1 MKTIFKGIGRVCKA
15 IWNLLS
21 FTRQLVLNLIFL
33 ILVGALFF
41 AFYQGDKDTETQP
54 QPGALVLDLSGPIVE
69 QKDPVNPVD
78 SLLSEAMGKE
88 PQQEN
93 VLFDIVEAIRAASGD
108 NDIKGLVLNLQNMP
122 ETSLTKLRYI
132 AKAITDFKQS
142 GKPVYAYGDNFSQS
156 QYYLASYADK
166 VFMSPDGAILL
177 TGYGSYTLYYK
188 SLLEKLDVTTHVFRV
203 GTYKSAIEPYIRDN
217 MSDAAKEASTVWLN
231 QLWQAYT
238 SDVAKNRNIDAA
250 ELTPKLPD
258 FIAALK
264 SVDGDFAKLS
274 VKLGLVDSLMTHP
287 EMTLEFEKT
296 FGTDQDHN
304 FNQISYYD
312 YLASLTDINVPSKN
326 KIAVVI
332 ASGAI
337 IDGPQRPGTTGGDTT
352 AELLREARFDNNV
365 KAVILRVDSPGGSA
379 FASELIRNEVDALQ
393 KAGKPVVVSMSSVA
407 ASGGYWISS
416 SADKIIANPTTITGS
431 IGIFAV
437 MTTFE
442 KGLNKLGIYNDGVGT
457 TPFAGVGVTRALPQ
471 GVGEIFQLG
480 VDHGY
485 QRFIGLVSKYRHMS
499 LAQVDKIAQGRVWTG
514 ADAKRLGLVDELGD
528 FDTAISAAVD
538 LAKINDYQIEWM
550 QQPLSPM
557 EMFLQQFTTE
567 ARTQLLTMVLGDMP
581 KAITP
586 VTEKISADLTSL
598 ANFNDPKGQYAFC
611 LNCGTFN

>member
-122 ETSLTKLRYI
+122 ETSITKLRYI

-217 MSDAAKEASTVWLN
+217 MSDAAKEANTVWLN

-287 EMTLEFEKT
+287 EMTQEFEKT

-471 GVGEIFQLG
+471 GIGEIFQLG

-567 ARTQLLTMVLGDMP
+567 AKTQLLTMVLGDML

>member
-217 MSDAAKEASTVWLN
+217 MSDAAKEANTVWLN

-287 EMTLEFEKT
+287 EMTQEFEKT

>member
-217 MSDAAKEASTVWLN
+217 MSDAAKEANTVWLN

-287 EMTLEFEKT
+287 EMTQEFEKT
-296 FGTDQDHN
+296 FGTDQNHN

>member
-217 MSDAAKEASTVWLN
+217 MSDAAKEANTVWLN

-287 EMTLEFEKT
+287 EMTQEFEKT

-528 FDTAISAAVD
+528 FDTAITAAVD

>member
-217 MSDAAKEASTVWLN
+217 MSDAAKEANTAWLN
-231 QLWQAYT
+231 QLWQTYT

-287 EMTLEFEKT
+287 EMTQEFEKT

-457 TPFAGVGVTRALPQ
+457 TPFAGVGMTRALPQ

-567 ARTQLLTMVLGDMP
+567 AKTQLLTMVLGDMP

>member
-41 AFYQGDKDTETQP
+41 AFYQGDKNTETQP

-217 MSDAAKEASTVWLN
+217 MSDAAKEANTVWLN

-287 EMTLEFEKT
+287 EMTQEFEKT
-296 FGTDQDHN
+296 FGTDQNHN

>member
-217 MSDAAKEASTVWLN
+217 MSDAAKEANTVWLN

-264 SVDGDFAKLS
+264 SVDSDFAKLS

-287 EMTLEFEKT
+287 EMTQEFEKT
-296 FGTDQDHN
+296 FGTDQNHN

>member
-217 MSDAAKEASTVWLN
+217 MSDAAKEANTAWLN

-287 EMTLEFEKT
+287 EMTQEFEKT

>member
-217 MSDAAKEASTVWLN
+217 MSDAAKEANTVWLN

-274 VKLGLVDSLMTHP
+274 VKMGLVDSLMTHP
-287 EMTLEFEKT
+287 EMTQEFEKT

-528 FDTAISAAVD
+528 FDTAITAAVD

>member
-78 SLLSEAMGKE
+78 SLLSEAMSKE

-217 MSDAAKEASTVWLN
+217 MSDAAKEANTVWLN

-274 VKLGLVDSLMTHP
+274 VKMGLVDSLMTHP
-287 EMTLEFEKT
+287 EMTQEFEKT

-528 FDTAISAAVD
+528 FDTAITAAVD

>member
-217 MSDAAKEASTVWLN
+217 MSDAAKEANTVWLN

-287 EMTLEFEKT
+287 EMTQEFEKT

-365 KAVILRVDSPGGSA
+365 KAVILRIDSPGGSA

>member
-217 MSDAAKEASTVWLN
+217 MSDAAKEANTAWLN
-231 QLWQAYT
+231 QLWQTYT

-274 VKLGLVDSLMTHP
+274 VKLRLVDSLMTHP
-287 EMTLEFEKT
+287 EMTQEFEKT

-457 TPFAGVGVTRALPQ
+457 TPFSGVGVTRALPQ

>member
-217 MSDAAKEASTVWLN
+217 MSDAAKEANTVWLN

-287 EMTLEFEKT
+287 EMTQEFEKT

-337 IDGPQRPGTTGGDTT
+337 IDGPQRSGTTGGDTT

>member
-21 FTRQLVLNLIFL
+21 FTRQLILNLIFL

-217 MSDAAKEASTVWLN
+217 MSDAAKEANTVWLN

-287 EMTLEFEKT
+287 EMTQEFEKT

>member
-217 MSDAAKEASTVWLN
+217 MSDAAKEANTVWLN

-287 EMTLEFEKT
+287 EMTQEFEKT

-352 AELLREARFDNNV
+352 AELLREARFDNHV

>member
-217 MSDAAKEASTVWLN
+217 MSDAAKEANIVWLN

-287 EMTLEFEKT
+287 EMTQEFEKT

>member
-217 MSDAAKEASTVWLN
+217 MSDAAKEANTVWLN

-287 EMTLEFEKT
+287 EMTQEFEKT

-528 FDTAISAAVD
+528 FDTAISAAID

>member
-41 AFYQGDKDTETQP
+41 AFYQGNKDTETQP

-217 MSDAAKEASTVWLN
+217 MSDAAKEANTVWLN

-287 EMTLEFEKT
+287 EMTQEFEKT

-352 AELLREARFDNNV
+352 AELLREARFDNHV

>member
-54 QPGALVLDLSGPIVE
+54 QPGALVLNLSGPIVE

-217 MSDAAKEASTVWLN
+217 MSDAAKEANTVWLN

-287 EMTLEFEKT
+287 EMTQEFEKT

>member
-217 MSDAAKEASTVWLN
+217 MSDAAKEANTVWLN

-274 VKLGLVDSLMTHP
+274 AKLGLVDSLMTHP
-287 EMTLEFEKT
+287 EMTQEFEKT

>member
-69 QKDPVNPVD
+69 QKDPVNPID

-217 MSDAAKEASTVWLN
+217 MSDAAKEANTAWLN

-287 EMTLEFEKT
+287 EMTQEFEKT

-567 ARTQLLTMVLGDMP
+567 AKTQLLTMVLGDMP

>member
-217 MSDAAKEASTVWLN
+217 MSDAAKEANTVWLN

-287 EMTLEFEKT
+287 EMTQEFEKT

-471 GVGEIFQLG
+471 GIGEIFQLG

>member
-203 GTYKSAIEPYIRDN
+203 GTYKSAIEPYIRNN
-217 MSDAAKEASTVWLN
+217 MSDAAKEANTVWLN

-287 EMTLEFEKT
+287 EMTQEFEKT

-457 TPFAGVGVTRALPQ
+457 TPFTGVGVTRALPQ

>member
-217 MSDAAKEASTVWLN
+217 MSDAAKEANTVWLN

-287 EMTLEFEKT
+287 EMTQEFEKT

-416 SADKIIANPTTITGS
+416 SANKIIANPTTITGS

>member
-217 MSDAAKEASTVWLN
+217 MSDAAKEANTVWLN

-287 EMTLEFEKT
+287 EMTQEFEKT

-499 LAQVDKIAQGRVWTG
+499 LAQMDKIAQGRVWTG

-567 ARTQLLTMVLGDMP
+567 AKTQLLTMVLGDMP

>member
-41 AFYQGDKDTETQP
+41 AFYQDDKDTETQP

-188 SLLEKLDVTTHVFRV
+188 SLLEKLDVTIHVFRV

-217 MSDAAKEASTVWLN
+217 MSDAAKEANTVWLN

-287 EMTLEFEKT
+287 EMTQEFEKT

-567 ARTQLLTMVLGDMP
+567 AKTQLLTMVLGDMP

>member
-217 MSDAAKEASTVWLN
+217 MSDAAKEANTVWLN

-274 VKLGLVDSLMTHP
+274 VKMGLVDSLMTHP
-287 EMTLEFEKT
+287 EMTQEFEKT

>member
-217 MSDAAKEASTVWLN
+217 MSDAAKEANTVWLN

-287 EMTLEFEKT
+287 EMTQEFEKT

-499 LAQVDKIAQGRVWTG
+499 LAQVDKVAQGRVWTG

>member
-33 ILVGALFF
+33 ILVSALFF

-217 MSDAAKEASTVWLN
+217 MSDAAKEANTVWLN

-287 EMTLEFEKT
+287 EMTQEFEKT

>member
-217 MSDAAKEASTVWLN
+217 MSDAAKEANTVWLN

>member
-217 MSDAAKEASTVWLN
+217 MSDAAKEANTAWLN

-287 EMTLEFEKT
+287 EMTQEFEKT

-586 VTEKISADLTSL
+586 VTEKISANLTSL
-598 ANFNDPKGQYAFC
+598 ANFNNPKGQYAFC

>member
-217 MSDAAKEASTVWLN
+217 MSDAAKEANTVWLN

-287 EMTLEFEKT
+287 EMTQEFEKT

-352 AELLREARFDNNV
+352 AELLREAQFDNNV

>member
-188 SLLEKLDVTTHVFRV
+188 SLLEKLDVTAHVFRV

-217 MSDAAKEASTVWLN
+217 MSDAAKEANTAWLN

-287 EMTLEFEKT
+287 EMTQEFEKT

-365 KAVILRVDSPGGSA
+365 KAVILRIDSPGGSA

>member
-54 QPGALVLDLSGPIVE
+54 QPDALVLDLSGPIVE

-217 MSDAAKEASTVWLN
+217 MSDAAKEANTVWLN

-287 EMTLEFEKT
+287 EMTQEFEKT

>member
-217 MSDAAKEASTVWLN
+217 MSDAAKEANTAWLN

-287 EMTLEFEKT
+287 EMTQEFEKT

-567 ARTQLLTMVLGDMP
+567 AKTQLLTMVLGDMP

>member
-217 MSDAAKEASTVWLN
+217 MSDVAKEANTVWLN

-287 EMTLEFEKT
+287 EMTQEFEKT

>member
-217 MSDAAKEASTVWLN
+217 MSEAAKEANTVWLN

-274 VKLGLVDSLMTHP
+274 VKMGLVDSLMTHP
-287 EMTLEFEKT
+287 EMTQEFEKT

>member
-217 MSDAAKEASTVWLN
+217 MSDAAKEANTAWLN

-287 EMTLEFEKT
+287 EMTQEFEKT

-528 FDTAISAAVD
+528 FDTAISAAV
-538 LAKINDYQIEWM
+538 
-550 QQPLSPM
+550 
-557 EMFLQQFTTE
+557 
-567 ARTQLLTMVLGDMP
+567 
-581 KAITP
+581 
-586 VTEKISADLTSL
+586 
-598 ANFNDPKGQYAFC
+598 
-611 LNCGTFN
+611 

>member
-78 SLLSEAMGKE
+78 SLLSEAMSKE

-217 MSDAAKEASTVWLN
+217 MSDAAKEANTVWLN

-250 ELTPKLPD
+250 ELTPKLPE

-287 EMTLEFEKT
+287 EMTQEFEKT

>member
-217 MSDAAKEASTVWLN
+217 MSDAAKEANTVWLN

-287 EMTLEFEKT
+287 EMTQEFEKT

-393 KAGKPVVVSMSSVA
+393 KAGKPIVVSMSSVA

-528 FDTAISAAVD
+528 FDTAITAAVD